1 MPRPRLVATDLDGT
15 LLRDDGTLS
24 ARTLDALRIT
34 VRAGA
39 QVVLAT
45 ARPPRHLDA
54 LAAATGLTG
63 TAVCSNGAIVYDIG
77 SRTVA
82 RSTPLAVPVAR
93 AVAGAL
99 RDAAPGVGFAV
110 ETGHRLYWAPGYG
123 HHLPEDAGAEIPV
136 RSLVDLWAA
145 PGPVVKLLA
154 WSPAL
159 DADALLA
166 FAEQAAAGHAR
177 FTHSGGRGLLE
188 VSARGVTKAAAPAEL
203 CASRGIAAEQVI
215 AFGDM
220 PNDLPVLTW
229 AGTACAVA
237 GAHPA
242 VLAAATLRTA
252 SNEDDGVARVL
263 ERLFGPRAHPRH
275 GVP

>member
-15 LLRDDGTLS
+15 LLRNDGTLS
-24 ARTLDALRIT
+24 ARTLDALRGT
-34 VRAGA
+34 AGA
-39 QVVLAT
+39 GAEVVLVT
-45 ARPPRHLDA
+45 ARPPRYLDA

-63 TAVCSNGAIVYDIG
+63 TAVCANGAIVYDIG
-77 SRTVA
+77 SRAVTG
-82 RSTPLAVPVAR
+82 STPLPVPVAR
-93 AVAGAL
+93 RVAAAL

-110 ETGHRLYWAPGYG
+110 ETGHRLHWAPGYG
-123 HHLPEDAGAEIPV
+123 HHLPEDAGAEVPV
-136 RSLVDLWAA
+136 TSLAELWAT

-166 FAEQAAAGHAR
+166 VAEHAAGGRAQ
-177 FTHSGGRGLLE
+177 FTHSGGHGLLE
-188 VSARGVTKAAAPAEL
+188 VSARGVTKAAALAAL
-203 CASRGIAAEQVI
+203 CASRGIAAEEVI

-229 AGTACAVA
+229 AGTGCAVA
-237 GAHPA
+237 NAHPA
-242 VLAAATLRTA
+242 VLASVAHRTA

-263 ERLFGPRAHPRH
+263 ERLYGTGARER
-275 GVP
+275 

>member
-24 ARTLDALRIT
+24 PRTLDALRAT
-34 VRAGA
+34 AAAGA
-39 QVVLAT
+39 QVVLVT
-45 ARPPRHLDA
+45 ARPPRYLDA

-63 TAVCSNGAIVYDIG
+63 TAVCSNGAIVYDIA
-77 SRTVA
+77 SRSVA
-82 RSTPLAVPVAR
+82 RSMPLALPVAQ
-93 AVAGAL
+93 AVAAAL
-99 RDAAPGVGFAV
+99 RNAAPGVGFAV
-110 ETGHRLYWAPGYG
+110 ETGHRLHWAPGYG
-123 HHLPEDAGAEIPV
+123 HHLPEDAGAEVPV
-136 RSLVDLWAA
+136 RTLTELWAA

-166 FAEQAAAGHAR
+166 VAEQAAGGRAQ

-188 VSARGVTKAAAPAEL
+188 VSALGVTKAAALAAL
-203 CASRGIAAEQVI
+203 CASHGIPAEHVV

-237 GAHPA
+237 NAHPA
-242 VLAAATLRTA
+242 VLAAVTLHTA
-252 SNEDDGVARVL
+252 SNESDGVARVL
-263 ERLFGPRAHPRH
+263 ERLFGP
-275 GVP
+275 

>member
-1 MPRPRLVATDLDGT
+1 MPRPLLVATDLDGT
-15 LLRDDGTLS
+15 LLRNDGTLS
-24 ARTLDALRIT
+24 ARTLDALRT
-34 VRAGA
+34 TSGAGA
-39 QVVLAT
+39 EVVLVT
-45 ARPPRHLDA
+45 ARPPRYLDA

-63 TAVCSNGAIVYDIG
+63 TAVCSNGAIVYDIAG
-77 SRTVA
+77 RTVTG
-82 RSTPLAVPVAR
+82 STPLAASVAR
-93 AVAGAL
+93 RVAAAL

-110 ETGHRLYWAPGYG
+110 ETGHHLRWAPGYG
-123 HHLPEDAGAEIPV
+123 HHLPEDADAELPV
-136 RSLVDLWAA
+136 RSLAELWTA

-166 FAEQAAAGHAR
+166 VAEHAAGGGAQ

-188 VSARGVTKAAAPAEL
+188 VSARGVTKAAALAALCADRGIPAE
-203 CASRGIAAEQVI
+203 RVV

-237 GAHPA
+237 NAHPA
-242 VLAAATLRTA
+242 VLAAVPHRTA

-263 ERLFGPRAHPRH
+263 ERLFGAGARER
-275 GVP
+275 

>member
-1 MPRPRLVATDLDGT
+1 MPHPRLVATDLDGT

-24 ARTLDALRIT
+24 ARTLDALRT
-34 VRAGA
+34 TTGAGA
-39 QVVLAT
+39 QVVLVT
-45 ARPPRHLDA
+45 ARPPRYLDA

-77 SRTVA
+77 RRTVA

-93 AVAGAL
+93 AVTAAL
-99 RDAAPGVGFAV
+99 QDAAPGVGFAV
-110 ETGHRLYWAPGYG
+110 ETGHRLHWAPGYG
-123 HHLPEDAGAEIPV
+123 HHLPEDAGAEVLV
-136 RSLVDLWAA
+136 RSLTELWAV
-145 PGPVVKLLA
+145 PGPVVKLLV

-166 FAEQAAAGHAR
+166 VAEQAAGGRAQ
-177 FTHSGGRGLLE
+177 FTHSGGNGLLE
-188 VSARGVTKAAAPAEL
+188 VSARGVTKASALAAL
-203 CASRGIAAEQVI
+203 CASRGIAAEQVV

-229 AGTACAVA
+229 AGIGCAVDN
-237 GAHPA
+237 AHPA
-242 VLAAATLRTA
+242 VLVAVTLRTA

-263 ERLFGPRAHPRH
+263 ERLYGPEAHQRHRAL
-275 GVP
+275 